1 MLCLAIVGNLD
12 FFTDLGNDG
21 HFLLPEL
28 VHEASVDIGSWPFHL
43 VSVVV

>member
-1 MLCLAIVGNLD
+1 MLRLAIVRDLD
-12 FFTDLGNDG
+12 FFADFSDDG